1 MSRILS
7 RNRIVL
13 GAMAC
18 GCAMILLACSRS
30 DAPTEPERAVRT
42 LVVAADSAGLTRQ
55 YAAEIRPRIESVLS
69 FRVGGKVLRRYVNL
83 GDVVRPGQLLAQLDA
98 QDLKLGQDAAQ
109 ASLLAAR
116 TNRDQSGADYK
127 RFIDLQQQGFISPAD
142 LDRRNAAFKAAQ
154 AQMEQ
159 ARAQLEA
166 QTNQVE
172 YASLVADVAGV
183 VTAVSVE
190 SGMVV
195 APGMPVLRVAQQGSR
210 DVVFSV
216 PEDQIESL
224 RAAVAQEGALRVRLW
239 GQDESAPVHLREVSA
254 AADPVTRTFL
264 VKADLGA
271 QDAKI
276 GQTATVLLVLP
287 RHENIVKLP
296 VSAVMEVQGRTV
308 VWVLDPKTMQVHT
321 QPIQVAGADGND
333 VVVSGGLGLGQ
344 EVVTAGVHV
353 LTPGLKVSRYVAP
366 FQAPAAA
373 SAAH

>member
-7 RNRIVL
+7 RNRVAL
-13 GAMAC
+13 GTVALV
-18 GCAMILLACSRS
+18 CAAVLLACSRS

-83 GDVVRPGQLLAQLDA
+83 GDVVRPGQILAQLDA

-127 RFIDLQQQGFISPAD
+127 RFIDLQQQGFISAAD

-224 RAAVAQEGALRVRLW
+224 RAAAAQEGALRVRLW
-239 GQDESAPVHLREVSA
+239 GQDDSTPVHLREVSA

-296 VSAVMEVQGRTV
+296 VSAVMEVQGQTV
-308 VWVLDPKTMQVHT
+308 VWVLDPKTMQVQP

-333 VVVSGGLGLGQ
+333 VVVAGGLGLGQ

-366 FQAPAAA
+366 FQAA
-373 SAAH
+373 SAASDGH